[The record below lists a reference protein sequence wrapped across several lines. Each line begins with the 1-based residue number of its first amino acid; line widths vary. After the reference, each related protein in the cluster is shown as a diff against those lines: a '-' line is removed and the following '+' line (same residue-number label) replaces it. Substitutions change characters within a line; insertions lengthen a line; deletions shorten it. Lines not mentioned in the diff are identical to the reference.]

1 VKSNITQWRDKIL
14 AANPFTEPA
23 TESSSSQATMRKI
36 SLLCGFI
43 IGTILYGFRKMLAR
57 RHNQNHEYT
66 KTNRCTYCSCQPDRR
81 LYGKAISPLITTTSL
96 SRKTVCSNTIGQ
108 PARCGC
114 HSSRATPGDGM
125 RDVVQGYTGGQ
136 RRNLGPFWPD
146 GMDSSTAGPIHAR
159 ILSATSFIRAPARTP
174 GIIP

>member
-1 VKSNITQWRDKIL
+1 MKSNITQWRDKIL

-125 RDVVQGYTGGQ
+125 RDVVQGYTPLPDPQSPEDNEEISAPSGRTVWIAARRGQ
-136 RRNLGPFWPD
+136 Y
-146 GMDSSTAGPIHAR
+146 M
-159 ILSATSFIRAPARTP
+159 P
-174 GIIP
+174 GSCQPHHS